1 MSTYYFIVCDDH
13 RERTDAASSA
23 AGGCALADGPHT
35 LIPFIIAHHGCNV
48 RIVSEHDE
56 EGFSDDYEDWTQEN
70 VAEQKCKDRTAPLPP
85 LVKKREPTVSDLSRD
100 YDRMMALEAI
110 DPDYKQVTYLEHQRR

>member
-1 MSTYYFIVCDDH
+1 MSTYYFLICDDH

-35 LIPFIIAHHGCNV
+35 LIPFIIAHCGCNV

-56 EGFSDDYEDWTQEN
+56 EGCSDDYEDWTEEN
-70 VAEQKCKDRTAPLPP
+70 VKEQKNKDRSTPLPP
-85 LVKKREPTVSDLSRD
+85 LIKNREHPITELSRD
-100 YDRMMALEAI
+100 YDRMMAVEVI
-110 DPDYKQVTYLEHQRR
+110 DPDYKQVMALENR